1 MTESPSNLD
10 YQEQQVQS
18 FEGFNPSYETL
29 RDEIPGVPHSVRE
42 QWQRSDRDVA
52 SLRESYTNLQQDSDY
67 TEEARARRAQEL
79 YERQKDRI
87 EQRWAQTRKELRDAS
102 AAAQRMSVP
111 KPAGQSLEA
120 SNSNDILAAQGER
133 DRIIRTL
140 DRHSSRGGPFKPD
153 TASFLKAEYKK
164 GLESKSGVMGAAIC
178 REVMAAAE
186 ELGVGTEWID
196 SLRNDAQRKHLDDA
210 RRLEQAAFAVPSTAP
225 KPPKSLQKAVDRA
238 QRHDMMRRQRSSAF
252 LTGGS
257 GEPLQASEPSHG
269 ARKTKKK
276 RAWK

>member
-1 MTESPSNLD
+1 MTEPAN
-10 YQEQQVQS
+10 QEPVES
-18 FEGFNPSYETL
+18 FEIGQSPSYEML
-29 RDEIPGVPHSVRE
+29 RDEIPGILHSTRE
-42 QWQRSDRDVA
+42 QWQRADKRVA
-52 SLRESYTNLQQDSDY
+52 DLRQSWTSIEADQDY
-67 TEEARARRAQEL
+67 TEEARARRAQQL
-79 YERQKDRI
+79 YELQAPKI
-87 EQRWAQTRKELRDAS
+87 EQAWASTREELRKS
-102 AAAQRMSVP
+102 AAASEKMSIP
-111 KPAGQSLEA
+111 RPQGQPLEA
-120 SNSNDILAAQGER
+120 KDSNDLLAAQGER

-140 DRHSSRGGPFKPD
+140 DRHSSRGGPFKPN

-178 REVMAAAE
+178 RGVMAAAE
-186 ELGVGTEWID
+186 ELGVGDGWVD
-196 SLRNDAQRKHLDDA
+196 SLRDDKQRKYLDDA